1 VELLINVNYSVYCTG
16 TFEFLFGGFSKF
28 FKGVSKE
35 CISFFE
41 SLPVKSFV
49 LCSIVLI
56 LASISKLFVGVVL
69 NAPSADLMAEFREVL
84 IRFIRC
90 LGAFP

>member
-1 VELLINVNYSVYCTG
+1 
-16 TFEFLFGGFSKF
+16 
-28 FKGVSKE
+28 VSKE

-56 LASISKLFVGVVL
+56 LASISKLLIGVVL

-84 IRFIRC
+84 IRLIRC
-90 LGAFP
+90 LGVSVNGQTVIYF

>member
-1 VELLINVNYSVYCTG
+1 MLIILSIVLGYLN
-16 TFEFLFGGFSKF
+16 FFLEVLVSFLS
-28 FKGVSKE
+28 GVSKE

>member
-1 VELLINVNYSVYCTG
+1 MLIILYIVLGHLN
-16 TFEFLFGGFSKF
+16 FFLEVLVSFLR
-28 FKGVSKE
+28 GVSKE

-41 SLPVKSFV
+41 SLPVKSFG

-56 LASISKLFVGVVL
+56 LASISKLLVGVVL
-69 NAPSADLMAEFREVL
+69 NAPSADLIAELREVL
-84 IRFIRC
+84 IRLIRC